1 MEATVPTVEM
11 YRETL
16 LQAERVLFRY
26 GLGALI
32 SLGLTIWLAYSVSA
46 EIRGLRQ
53 DLQHHITQDGF
64 YLRAICLSLAKGD
77 WAAAQACDPK

>member
-1 MEATVPTVEM
+1 MEATVEM
-11 YRETL
+11 YRDTL
-16 LQAERVLFRY
+16 KHAESVLFRY

-53 DLQHHITQDGF
+53 DLQHHIYQDGF

-77 WAAAQACDPK
+77 ASSAQACNPQ